1 LRLESGI
8 LWQTFVNW
16 STDSFEGERMNSR
29 RVVGFL
35 FVLLLTM
42 GVRHVLAHPAPG
54 DTNEYAAGDAQILKE
69 IHEHS
74 EAMENLEYLSDAIG
88 PRLTG
93 SPQLKQANE
102 WTAEMFRK
110 YGLTNVHLEPWTIAH
125 AWTRGTAR
133 ARIVKPTEHPLAI
146 AAAGWSPST
155 PGVVRGPVVYFD
167 AKKKEEFEKFRGKLT
182 GAVVIYQEAA
192 NLSPPKPEDSRS
204 EVVRAMQAPPPM
216 KGEPPAPPPFVALQE
231 AAKVRTAFF
240 KQEGVVAVLRDSNKP
255 HSLLNMTG
263 IGGEKFDIGAIPT
276 AFITGEGYR
285 MIFRMMKHG
294 PVEVELEMAN
304 SFSEKPVE
312 VYNTVAEIRGSEKP
326 DEVVMLGAHLDS
338 WDLATGSTDNG
349 TGSMAVLEAAR
360 ALAKLQPKPKRTIRF
375 VLFTGEEEG
384 LVGSVKYVEAHKNE
398 LEKISGI
405 LVHDTGTGRVL
416 TLGLHDNYQTREI
429 VDQEIAPL
437 RELKLL
443 EPSMRRAFGTDHAS
457 FDDVGV
463 PGFWAIQDS
472 AEYSKTHHSQ
482 SDTFDKVWKDDLN
495 QGAQVLAAWAYNTA
509 QLPVTLPRRPLNV
522 SAKPKLANPET
533 KKIEETNAN
542 VRPEVAEAAKTE
554 SAKPDPIGEMDTKI
568 LAQVKADAPELKA
581 NLQYLTDHI
590 GPRLTGSE
598 QLELAGRWMM
608 ERFQQIGLANVHQ
621 EPWTIANRWTRGHAV
636 GRVFLNGGGKQGQ
649 QPTALNLTMATGGW
663 SPATN
668 GAVRGPVIGVAVEKV
683 EDLQQYKGKLQ
694 GAIIVLGKP
703 VEMQAPGNPMLT
715 PWGEETIPVAF
726 PKSDKP
732 FDFAAYVKLRTAE
745 FNFFAEE
752 KAVAVLIGS
761 EKWFGLLNMS
771 ISGRNYQPGAI
782 PTAHIA
788 RENFTMLWRLL
799 DEGAVQAEVN
809 IGSSFS
815 GKPAD
820 VYNTVAEIPG
830 SEKPDEVVI
839 IGAHLDSWDL
849 GTGATD
855 NGTGSTAVLEAARAL
870 KKSGVKP
877 KRTIRFVLF
886 TGEEQGLNGS
896 KAYVAEHKDELQKIS
911 AVLVHDSGTG
921 KVLTVGLMGNYEA
934 RETMDRVLY
943 PLARAKEV
951 GLAEP
956 TLRREDGSDHVPFDE
971 TGVPGFWC
979 VQEVADYDKT
989 HHSQGDTLDHVH
1001 WDDLTEGAQVLAVFA
1016 YNVAE
1021 LPELLPRKPAK

>member
-1 LRLESGI
+1 
-8 LWQTFVNW
+8 
-16 STDSFEGERMNSR
+16 MNSGR
-29 RVVGFL
+29 TM
-35 FVLLLTM
+35 FVLFLVLIAL
-42 GVRHVLAHPAPG
+42 GVRHVTAQTVPN
-54 DTNEYAAGDAQILKE
+54 DVNEYAAADAQILKE

-74 EAMENLEYLSDAIG
+74 EAMENLEHLSDAIG
-88 PRLTG
+88 PRVTG
-93 SPQLKQANE
+93 SSQLKQANE
-102 WTAEMFRK
+102 WTADMFRK

-125 AWTRGTAR
+125 SWTRGTAR
-133 ARIVKPTEHPLAI
+133 ARILKPTEHPLTI

-167 AKKKEEFEKFRGKLT
+167 AKKKEEFEKFRGKLK
-182 GAVVIYQEAA
+182 GAVVIYQEATS
-192 NLSPPKPEDSRS
+192 LSPPKPEDSRS
-204 EVVRAMQAPPPM
+204 EVVRAMQEPPPM
-216 KGEPPAPPPFVALQE
+216 KGEPPAIPPYAALQE
-231 AAKVRTAFF
+231 EAKARMAFF
-240 KQEGVVAVLRDSNKP
+240 KQEGVAAVLRDSNKP
-255 HSLLNMTG
+255 HALLNMTG
-263 IGGEKFDIGAIPT
+263 IGGEKFDFGAIPT
-276 AFITGEGYR
+276 AFVTGEGYR
-285 MIFRMMKHG
+285 MIFRMLKHG
-294 PVEVELEMAN
+294 PVEVDLEMAN

-312 VYNTVAEIRGSEKP
+312 VYNTVAEVRGSEKP

-338 WDLATGSTDNG
+338 WDLGTGSTDNG

-360 ALAKLQPKPKRTIRF
+360 ALAKLPLKPKRTIRF

-384 LVGSVKYVEAHKNE
+384 LVGSVKYVEAHKAE

-416 TLGLHDNYQTREI
+416 TLGLHDNYRDREI
-429 VDQEIAPL
+429 VDQVIAPL
-437 RELKLL
+437 RELKLE
-443 EPSMRRAFGTDHAS
+443 EPSMQRSFGTDHAS

-509 QLPVTLPRRPLNV
+509 QLPGMLPRRPVNV
-522 SAKPKLANPET
+522 AAKRAEATAET
-533 KKIEETNAN
+533 KKVEEANAN
-542 VRPEVAEAAKTE
+542 AKSVDATHPEAI
-554 SAKPDPIGEMDTKI
+554 KPDPIGDMDTKI
-568 LAQVKADAPELKA
+568 LAQVKADEPELKA

-598 QLELAGRWMM
+598 QLELAGKWMM
-608 ERFQQIGLANVHQ
+608 MQFLQIGLANVHQ
-621 EPWTIANRWTRGHAV
+621 EPWSIANRWWRGPAT
-636 GRVFLNGGGKQGQ
+636 GRVFLSQGKAGEE
-649 QPTALNLTMATGGW
+649 PVALNLTLATGGW

-668 GAVRGPVIGVAVEKV
+668 GTVRGPVVGLAVEKI
-683 EDLQQYKGKLQ
+683 EDLQQYKGKLAN
-694 GAIIVLGKP
+694 AIIVLGKP
-703 VEMQAPGNPMLT
+703 VELSPPGNPMLT
-715 PWGEETIPVAF
+715 PWGKETIPIAF

-732 FDFAAYVKLRTAE
+732 FDFAAYLKLRIAE
-745 FNFFAEE
+745 FSFFSEE
-752 KAVAVLIGS
+752 KAAAVLIGS
-761 EKWFGLLNMS
+761 EKWFGLENMS
-771 ISGRNYQPGAI
+771 IMGRNYQPGAI
-782 PTAHIA
+782 PTAFIS
-788 RENFTMLWRLL
+788 RENLTALWRLL

-815 GKPAD
+815 GKPVE
-820 VYNTVAEIPG
+820 VYNTVGEITG

-855 NGTGSTAVLEAARAL
+855 NGTGSTALLEAARAL
-870 KKSGVKP
+870 KKTGVKP

-896 KAYVAEHKDELQKIS
+896 KAYVAKHKDELSKIS

-921 KVLTVGLMGNYEA
+921 KVLTVGLMGNYGA
-934 RETMDRVLY
+934 RETVDHVLY
-943 PLARAKEV
+943 PLARAKEI

-956 TLRREDGSDHVPFDE
+956 TLRKEDGSDHVPFDE
-971 TGVPGFWC
+971 AGVPGFWC
-979 VQEVADYDKT
+979 VQEIADYDKM
-989 HHSQGDTLDHVH
+989 HHSQADTLDHVR
-1001 WDDLTEGAQVLAVFA
+1001 WDDLAEGAQVFAVFA